1 MKKNRNQSTDA
12 ARLRRRAE
20 ETLSA
25 SEARYRRLF
34 ETARDGIL
42 ILDAETGMVVDV
54 NSFLI
59 KMLGYSHEAFLGKKV
74 WELGFFKDIVANQD
88 NFAELQQKGY
98 IRYGDMP
105 LETSDGR
112 RVEVEFVSSLYLVNH
127 QKVIQC
133 NIRDITGRKQAEE
146 KIRRLATVV
155 RDSSDAI
162 TIQDFDGRITAW
174 NRGAELMYGYSE
186 AEALLANIERL
197 TAPGKVEEQKEF
209 TRRLMAGEAITAFET
224 QRLTK
229 DGRVLEVWLT
239 VTKLMDDA
247 GKPVGIASTERDIT
261 ERKRAHAAL
270 EQCKR
275 NFQNILQGSPD
286 GMVIVD
292 SNGLIVFANAAAAD
306 VFGRPLEQLLGTSFD
321 QPIISGQNTELA
333 VVNPAG
339 KSMVVEMRMIQ
350 TLWQENPACLVSLR
364 DVTHRKHNEQQLR
377 LAGTELR
384 RVNQNL
390 VTRNAEIQNFYHTLS
405 HELKTPLT
413 SAREFVSI
421 VMDGLAG
428 PLTETQLEYLGIA
441 KESCDQ
447 LRRYINDML
456 DVTRLETGKL
466 SIEFQVVPLAALVE
480 RVVEMLAPAA
490 AGKGISLSCD
500 CQPDLPAVPL
510 DQQRILQALT
520 NLTTNAIKFT
530 PAGGQIRLSLSQ
542 APTDPKCLQV
552 AVRDTGRGIPKDQL
566 DMIFNRLYQVT
577 GDDQS
582 AESPRGLG
590 LGLYICQELVQLH
603 GGHIWVES
611 EPGRGS
617 TFTFTIPK
625 CQTPASLDVL
635 VVDDEAAIRDPLCQ
649 LFEKNGYHVAL
660 AGGGAEALQ
669 LMRQQLPALVILDL
683 QMPDMDGAETLEHI
697 RKEWGEIPVIIHTSH
712 PEGDLMNRA
721 LKCAPF
727 TVLAKPDTS
736 EHILNVVHNLVRWDH
751 KTAGGTKASRLPE
764 REGLRLRPVNTPSYN
779 LQLEP

>member
-1 MKKNRNQSTDA
+1 
-12 ARLRRRAE
+12 
-20 ETLSA
+20 
-25 SEARYRRLF
+25 
-34 ETARDGIL
+34 
-42 ILDAETGMVVDV
+42 
-54 NSFLI
+54 
-59 KMLGYSHEAFLGKKV
+59 
-74 WELGFFKDIVANQD
+74 
-88 NFAELQQKGY
+88 
-98 IRYGDMP
+98 
-105 LETSDGR
+105 
-112 RVEVEFVSSLYLVNH
+112 
-127 QKVIQC
+127 
-133 NIRDITGRKQAEE
+133 
-146 KIRRLATVV
+146 
-155 RDSSDAI
+155 
-162 TIQDFDGRITAW
+162 
-174 NRGAELMYGYSE
+174 MYGYSE
-186 AEALLANIERL
+186 AEALQMSIWRITPAAKIAEKK
-197 TAPGKVEEQKEF
+197 AF
-209 TRRLMAGEAITAFET
+209 IARLMAGEAITAFET

-229 DGRVLEVWLT
+229 DGRVLDVWLT
-239 VTKLMDDA
+239 VTKLTDDT
-247 GKPVGIASTERDIT
+247 GKPIGIASTERDIT
-261 ERKRAHAAL
+261 ARKRDHAML
-270 EQCKR
+270 EQSER
-275 NFQNILQGSPD
+275 NFHNILQGSPD

-306 VFGRPLEQLLGTSFD
+306 VLGRPREQLLGTSFD
-321 QPIISGQNTELA
+321 QPIILGQNTELA
-333 VVNPAG
+333 GVNPA
-339 KSMVVEMRMIQ
+339 KMNMVVEMRMIQ

-364 DVTHRKHNEQQLR
+364 DITHRKHNEQQLR

-428 PLTETQLEYLGIA
+428 PLTETQLKYLGIA

-566 DMIFNRLYQVT
+566 DLIFNRLYQVT

-611 EPGRGS
+611 ELGQGS

-625 CQTPASLDVL
+625 CQTPATYIL
-635 VVDDEAAIRDPLCQ
+635 VVDDEAALRDPLQQ
-649 LFEKNGYHVAL
+649 LLEKNGYHVAL

-697 RKEWGEIPVIIHTSH
+697 RKEWGEIPVIIHTSY
-712 PEGDLMNRA
+712 PEGDVMNRA
-721 LKCAPF
+721 LKGAPF
-727 TVLAKPDTS
+727 TVLAKPAPA
-736 EHILNVVHNLVRWDH
+736 EQILNTVRNLAQWKH
-751 KTAGGTKASRLPE
+751 KTTGETKASRLL
-764 REGLRLRPVNTPSYN
+764 GPVKARA
-779 LQLEP
+779 

>member
-12 ARLRRRAE
+12 AELRRYAE

-25 SEARYRRLF
+25 SEIWYRRLF
-34 ETARDGIL
+34 ETAQDGIL
-42 ILDAETGMVVDV
+42 ILDAETGMVVDM
-54 NSFLI
+54 NPFLI
-59 KMLGYSHEAFLGKKV
+59 EMLGYSHEAFLGKKV

-112 RVEVEFVSSLYLVNH
+112 QIEVEFVSNLYLVNH

-162 TIQDFDGRITAW
+162 TIQDFEGRITAW

-229 DGRVLEVWLT
+229 DGRVLDVWLT
-239 VTKLMDDA
+239 VTKLMDAAGKPMGIASTERDITALKRAEEKLRETNDYLENLINHANAPIIVWDPQFRITRFNGAFESLTGRRADEVIGKPIEILFPPALAESSMELIAKTQTGERWETVEIHIQHIDGTRRTVLWNSATLFAPDGKTAVATIAQGMDITERNQVAEKMRRMATVVRDSNDAITISDFSGQITAWNHGAEQMYGYSEAEALQMSIWRITPAAKIAEKKAFIARLMAGEAITAFETQRLTKDGRVLDVWLTVTKLTDDA

-261 ERKRAHAAL
+261 ARKRAHAAL
-270 EQCKR
+270 EQSER
-275 NFQNILQGSPD
+275 NFHNILQGSPD

-292 SNGLIVFANAAAAD
+292 SNGLIIFANAAAAD
-306 VFGRPLEQLLGTSFD
+306 VFGRPREQLLGTSFD
-321 QPIISGQNTELA
+321 QPIILGQNTELA
-333 VVNPAG
+333 GVNPA
-339 KSMVVEMRMIQ
+339 KKNMVVEMRMIQ

-364 DVTHRKHNEQQLR
+364 DITHRKHNEQQLR

-447 LRRYINDML
+447 LRLYINDLL
-456 DVTRLETGKL
+456 DVTRLETGKM
-466 SIEFQVVPLAALVE
+466 SIEFQRCRWRRWLNE
-480 RVVEMLAPAA
+480 WW
-490 AGKGISLSCD
+490 
-500 CQPDLPAVPL
+500 
-510 DQQRILQALT
+510 
-520 NLTTNAIKFT
+520 
-530 PAGGQIRLSLSQ
+530 
-542 APTDPKCLQV
+542 KCW
-552 AVRDTGRGIPKDQL
+552 
-566 DMIFNRLYQVT
+566 
-577 GDDQS
+577 
-582 AESPRGLG
+582 PRRRR
-590 LGLYICQELVQLH
+590 E
-603 GGHIWVES
+603 
-611 EPGRGS
+611 
-617 TFTFTIPK
+617 
-625 CQTPASLDVL
+625 
-635 VVDDEAAIRDPLCQ
+635 
-649 LFEKNGYHVAL
+649 
-660 AGGGAEALQ
+660 
-669 LMRQQLPALVILDL
+669 
-683 QMPDMDGAETLEHI
+683 
-697 RKEWGEIPVIIHTSH
+697 
-712 PEGDLMNRA
+712 
-721 LKCAPF
+721 
-727 TVLAKPDTS
+727 
-736 EHILNVVHNLVRWDH
+736 
-751 KTAGGTKASRLPE
+751 KASA
-764 REGLRLRPVNTPSYN
+764 
-779 LQLEP
+779 